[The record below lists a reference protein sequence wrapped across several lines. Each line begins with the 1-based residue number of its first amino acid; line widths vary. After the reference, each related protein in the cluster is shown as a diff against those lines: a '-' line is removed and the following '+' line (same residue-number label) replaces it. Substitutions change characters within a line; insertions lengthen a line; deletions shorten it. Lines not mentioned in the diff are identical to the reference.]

1 MRRLVLLSPMFLLP
15 LGCERVQSTLYPAG
29 PAAHRIATVSW
40 FMIILFLAVIAI
52 MWTLI
57 AIAVTKGK
65 GTLEEHAPVEIGGG
79 HGWVALGGL
88 IIPGLI
94 LFMLFVIGL
103 RLLASFPIHSHGD
116 ANLRPEILITGHQW
130 WWEVQYLNDD
140 ASKQAI
146 TANEIHIPAGRP
158 VTIELKSADVI
169 HSFWVPALH
178 GKVDLIPGH
187 PNFVRV
193 EAAQPGVYHGT
204 CAEYCGAQ
212 HAHMRLL
219 VIAQPAD
226 EYKAWL
232 EGQRK
237 PAQEPTSPEAQMG
250 EQVFL
255 TGPCSLC
262 HSIRGT
268 IAGGR
273 VAPDLTHIASREYIA
288 ANSYRNNNANLEAW
302 VTHAQSM
309 KPEAQ
314 MPNLPDFDG
323 QHLRAL
329 VAYLRQL
336 Q

>member
-1 MRRLVLLSPMFLLP
+1 MRRLFLLSPLFLLA
-15 LGCERVQSTLYPAG
+15 GCERVQSTLYPAG
-29 PAAHRIATVSW
+29 PAAHRIASVSW
-40 FMIILFLAVIAI
+40 FMIILFLAVTLI
-52 MWTLI
+52 MWALI
-57 AIAVTKGK
+57 AIAVLKGK
-65 GTLEEHAPVEIGGG
+65 GTLEEHAPVDMGGG
-79 HGWVALGGL
+79 HAWVAVGGL
-88 IIPGLI
+88 IIPGII
-94 LFMLFVIGL
+94 LFGLFVLGIQ
-103 RLLASFPIHSHGD
+103 LLASFPIHNHGH
-116 ANLRPEILITGHQW
+116 ANMRPEIMIIGHQW
-130 WWEVQYLNDD
+130 WWEVHYLSNDPSQE
-140 ASKQAI
+140 AV
-146 TANEIHIPAGRP
+146 TANEIHIPSGRP
-158 VTIELKSADVI
+158 ITIELRSQDVI

-193 EAAQPGVYHGT
+193 EAAHSGVYHGT

-212 HAHMRLL
+212 HGHMRLL
-219 VIAQPAD
+219 VVAEPPEQY
-226 EYKAWL
+226 EAWL
-232 EGQRK
+232 QAQRQPGHK
-237 PAQEPTSPEAQMG
+237 PVSDQAKMG

-255 TGPCSLC
+255 TGPCSMC

-268 IAGGR
+268 LAGGR

-288 ANSYRNNNANLEAW
+288 ANSYPNNNAYLESW

-323 QHLRAL
+323 EHLRAL